1 MFRAAMN
8 NQVEVMVLIRAQRLA
23 HTARLIWVIRNV
35 DLPAIRTKQMSYPLP
50 SPMQVVMMMLASRC
64 TCRRLSAIYE
74 GFRRQRHVDG
84 KDIRRKRGAD
94 GPIRSFYL
102 GRKARA
108 FRGSS
113 WSKLTKPVAT
123 MWLVVINLC
132 ESLTRCTALMLV
144 SKHE

>member
-1 MFRAAMN
+1 
-8 NQVEVMVLIRAQRLA
+8 MVLIRAQRLA

-113 WSKLTKPVAT
+113 KLTKPVAT
-123 MWLVVINLC
+123 MWLVVINVC
-132 ESLTRCTALMLV
+132 KSLTRCTALMLV